1 MDAANLQI
9 KFFQH
14 IKEMLPSYK
23 SLVDEIYEILDISND
38 SAYRRIRGEK
48 SIDFDEIKKLSQ
60 HFRISLDQ
68 QLNLQSDAIIFNGKL
83 NTYTSNNYDK
93 WLEDVLQQLQFV
105 NTFKNR
111 HIYFLIK
118 DIPPFYH
125 FHIPELAAFKH
136 FFWMKSILHYENLKG
151 KKFSISDNSYSNF
164 DSICN
169 NIIKLYNYIPTTE
182 IWNQECINS
191 TLRQVEF
198 YHEMNV
204 FASDDDV
211 KIIYQKLIDLIN
223 HIEKQ
228 AESGSKFLIREQH
241 QPENF
246 PYRLFVNELV
256 LGDNTFMAEL
266 DGHRITFLNHSVLY
280 FVSSGDTNF
289 NNAMFDNLENLIKKS
304 TLISSVGEKERIQF
318 FNRLRMKI
326 KAKLDKF

>member
-1 MDAANLQI
+1 
-9 KFFQH
+9 
-14 IKEMLPSYK
+14 MLPSYK
-23 SLVDEIYEILDISND
+23 SLVDEVSEILDISND

-118 DIPPFYH
+118 DIPPFYQ

-136 FFWMKSILHYENLKG
+136 FFWMKSILHYESFKG
-151 KKFSISDNSYSNF
+151 KKFSISENSF
-164 DSICN
+164 DEFSGTCK
-169 NIIKLYNYIPTTE
+169 NIIKLYNNIPTTE
-182 IWNQECINS
+182 IWNLECINS
-191 TLRQVEF
+191 TLRQIEF

-204 FASDDDV
+204 FASKEDV
-211 KIIYQKLIDLIN
+211 KIIYQKLIDLVN

-228 AESGSKFLIREQH
+228 AEAGSKFLVGQH
-241 QPENF
+241 PQPENM
-246 PYRLFVNELV
+246 PYRLFVNELI
-256 LGDNTFMAEL
+256 LGDNTFMAEV
-266 DGHRITFLNHSVLY
+266 DGHRVTFLNHSVLY
-280 FVSSGDTNF
+280 FVSSRDINF
-289 NNAMFDNLENLIKKS
+289 NNAMFDNLDNLIKKS

-318 FNRLRMKI
+318 FNKLRSKVT
-326 KAKLDKF
+326 ANLDKI